1 MWAEVGG
8 RGGLRCSALVER
20 ASAGERYRSHAWRSH
35 RSVAAGCR
43 VGWLGGLGLLIA
55 QNLLLWWLMATG
67 VLVVNALL
75 SAIDESG
82 ILDWLA
88 LAGSV
93 VVLGLVLAAW
103 VSIRRS

>member
-1 MWAEVGG
+1 
-8 RGGLRCSALVER
+8 
-20 ASAGERYRSHAWRSH
+20 
-35 RSVAAGCR
+35 
-43 VGWLGGLGLLIA
+43 LLIA